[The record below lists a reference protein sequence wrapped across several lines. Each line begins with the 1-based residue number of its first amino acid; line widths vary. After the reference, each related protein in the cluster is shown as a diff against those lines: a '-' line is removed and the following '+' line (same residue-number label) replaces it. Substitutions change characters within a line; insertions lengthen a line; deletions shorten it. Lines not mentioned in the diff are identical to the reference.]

1 MLANASQVETN
12 MKPKETTGQST
23 SDVQESL
30 GTLLRQRRKAIGMTM
45 KDVAQQAGLTEG
57 FISQIERGISTPS
70 LMTLYNVANAL
81 GTSIDSFLKQP
92 PPHEHSI
99 VSRAATRQT
108 YNIESPERVYELI
121 EHGFPGAQLTGC
133 ITHVPVGYT
142 SEMTTHEGE
151 DFLYLIEGE
160 LVYEIN
166 GKEYHLKAGDTL
178 HFPSSLP
185 HRARNVGTVSA
196 RELWV
201 GTTPVFAHKDKK

>member
-1 MLANASQVETN
+1 
-12 MKPKETTGQST
+12 MKPKENAVNHSSET
-23 SDVQESL
+23 SENL

-45 KDVAQQAGLTEG
+45 KEVAKQAGLTEG

-81 GTSIDSFLKQP
+81 GTSIDSFLKQAP
-92 PPHEHSI
+92 QHEHSI
-99 VSRAATRQT
+99 ISRAGSRRG
-108 YNIESPERVYELI
+108 YNIETPERVYELL
-121 EHGFPGAQLTGC
+121 EHGFPGAQLNGC
-133 ITHVPVGYT
+133 ITHIPIGYT
-142 SEMTTHEGE
+142 SEMTSHEGE

-160 LVYEIN
+160 LIYEIN

-185 HRARNVGTVSA
+185 HRARNVGSIPA

-201 GTTPVFAHKDKK
+201 GTTPVFARAPKPA